1 MCACACVFYT
11 VMYSLML
18 LFFRLFACVHKTS
31 LADKN
36 LGQPEPRKASV
47 REVKMQLPTREC
59 FCCLGANDFACL
71 KNAHSHIK
79 PWPTLPEL
87 AERFYCGPGSI
98 FCSPQRPVGKDF
110 AHTRRFSLSGP
121 VARSFLGTPSKT
133 SPRRLLCL
141 QNAHLCSLHTYVS
154 WQGRDFL

>member
-1 MCACACVFYT
+1 MYACACVVYT

-36 LGQPEPRKASV
+36 LGQPEHRKASIK
-47 REVKMQLPTREC
+47 EVKMQLSTGEC

-110 AHTRRFSLSGP
+110 AHARDSPSQVPWPGAFWALQAKLLLAGFSVSRMRIYVLYTHMY
-121 VARSFLGTPSKT
+121 LG
-133 SPRRLLCL
+133 R
-141 QNAHLCSLHTYVS
+141 
-154 WQGRDFL
+154 GRDFL